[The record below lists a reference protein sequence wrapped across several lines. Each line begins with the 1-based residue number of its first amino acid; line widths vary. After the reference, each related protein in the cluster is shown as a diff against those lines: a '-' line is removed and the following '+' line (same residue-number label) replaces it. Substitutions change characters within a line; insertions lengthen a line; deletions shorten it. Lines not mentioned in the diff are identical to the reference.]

1 MPRSLAR
8 DGLADVLK
16 RAGGRWTERDAAAV
30 LTALDESGLSVYA
43 FATREGLDADRLY
56 RWRARLS
63 GSGRRRSP
71 AFVEIK
77 PAATSPIEVL
87 LRSGLVLR
95 VPGGFDE
102 GTLRRLVGALDQ
114 RREC

>member
-1 MPRSLAR
+1 MARSLVG
-8 DGLADVLK
+8 DGLADVLT

-30 LTALDESGLSVYA
+30 LTALDASGLSVYA

-63 GSGRRRSP
+63 GSRRRRSP

-95 VPGGFDE
+95 VRDGFDE
-102 GTLRRLVGALDQ
+102 GALRGLVRVLDQ
-114 RREC
+114 GGEC

>member
-8 DGLADVLK
+8 GGLADVLR
-16 RAGGRWTERDAAAV
+16 RARRRWTDVDAAAV
-30 LTALDESGLSVYA
+30 LAALDASRLSVYA

-56 RWRARLS
+56 RWRLRLQ
-63 GSGRRRSP
+63 GSRRHRSP

-102 GTLRRLVGALDQ
+102 GTLRRLVRTLDQ
-114 RREC
+114 GGEC

>member
-8 DGLADVLK
+8 GGLADVL
-16 RAGGRWTERDAAAV
+16 RHARRRWTEADAAAV
-30 LTALDESGLSVYA
+30 LSALDASGLSVYA
-43 FATREGLDADRLY
+43 FAEREGLDADRLY
-56 RWRARLS
+56 RWRLRLQ
-63 GSGRRRSP
+63 GSRRHRSP

-102 GTLRRLVGALDQ
+102 GALRRLVQVLDQ
-114 RREC
+114 GGEC

>member
-1 MPRSLAR
+1 MPRSVAR

-16 RAGGRWTERDAAAV
+16 RAGGRWTAGDAKAV
-30 LTALDESGLSVYA
+30 LSALDASGLSVYA

-56 RWRARLS
+56 RWRLRLH
-63 GSGRRRSP
+63 GSRRQRSP

-95 VPGGFDE
+95 VSGPFDE
-102 GTLRRLVGALDQ
+102 GALHRLVSVLDQ
-114 RREC
+114 GREC

>member
-1 MPRSLAR
+1 MPRSLAGG
-8 DGLADVLK
+8 GLADVLR
-16 RAGGRWTERDAAAV
+16 RARWTEGDAAAV
-30 LTALDESGLSVYA
+30 LAALDASQLSVYA
-43 FATREGLDADRLY
+43 FATREDLDADRLY

-63 GSGRRRSP
+63 WPRRRRLP
-71 AFVEIK
+71 AFVEIQ

-102 GTLRRLVGALDQ
+102 GTLRRLVSALDQ
-114 RREC
+114 GREC